1 MGKKN
6 RGGNAFVF
14 LCIKPFCVGVR
25 RNGIFADCGKIYYRK
40 KDSYNCEREMYD
52 EMVEIGDWVHV
63 TDWSRAYSDD
73 VRLLCDTEQIPL
85 MYVKKC
91 QDKRRVFL
99 TKVYS
104 SCKRHT
110 DKAVYRVLCLAPHSV
125 LPITVAFISID
136 GQDDIYTIDADA
148 LEPCGVNTQKDVT
161 VINGQIWR
169 RKHNGEK
176 VIVIHCYYDSAL
188 IVTNKGGL
196 WINVEELR
204 ERFEYT
210 GNLSHHYQMMMD
222 ELSGNGSC
230 GKNASDSSAESMRN
244 TAETEKGG

>member
-1 MGKKN
+1 
-6 RGGNAFVF
+6 
-14 LCIKPFCVGVR
+14 
-25 RNGIFADCGKIYYRK
+25 
-40 KDSYNCEREMYD
+40 
-52 EMVEIGDWVHV
+52 MVEIGDWVHV
-63 TDWSRAYSDD
+63 TDWSRAYGDD

-91 QDKRRVFL
+91 QDKRRMFL

-148 LEPCGVNTQKDVT
+148 LERRGAKERTDTPIID
-161 VINGQIWR
+161 GQIWKDR
-169 RKHNGEK
+169 RDGGN
-176 VIVIHCYYDSAL
+176 VIVLDHDNYSVLIMSDESERWIQGAL
-188 IVTNKGGL
+188 
-196 WINVEELR
+196 LR
-204 ERFEYT
+204 ELYEFT
-210 GNLSHHYQMMMD
+210 GKFSRYYQMMID
-222 ELSGNGSC
+222 ELRGNGGCSE
-230 GKNASDSSAESMRN
+230 NASDGSEESMRN

>member
-1 MGKKN
+1 M
-6 RGGNAFVF
+6 
-14 LCIKPFCVGVR
+14 CVR
-25 RNGIFADCGKIYYRK
+25 RNDVFQCCGKIYYRK
-40 KDSYNCEREMYD
+40 KDSYSCERERYD

-63 TDWSRAYSDD
+63 TDWNRAYGDD

-85 MYVKKC
+85 IYVKKC
-91 QDKRRVFL
+91 QDKRRMFL

-148 LEPCGVNTQKDVT
+148 IEPCGVNTQKDIT
-161 VINGQIWR
+161 VIDGQIW
-169 RKHNGEK
+169 KSKQDGGN
-176 VIVIHCYYDSAL
+176 VIVLRHDNYSVLIMSDESAR
-188 IVTNKGGL
+188 
-196 WINVEELR
+196 WITGQILR

-210 GNLSHHYQMMMD
+210 GKLSHHYQMMMD
-222 ELSGNGSC
+222 ELRGNGDC
-230 GKNASDSSAESMRN
+230 GKNTSDSTGESMRN
-244 TAETEKGG
+244 TAEMEKGG